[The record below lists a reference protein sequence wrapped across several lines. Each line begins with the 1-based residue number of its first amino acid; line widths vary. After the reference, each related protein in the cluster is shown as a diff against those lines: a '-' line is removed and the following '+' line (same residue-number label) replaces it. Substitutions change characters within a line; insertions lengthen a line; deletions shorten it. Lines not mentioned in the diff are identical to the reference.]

1 MPTAGETGA
10 KGEVMDGL
18 WENWQDGGWGMWPI
32 LVFGLLALVGSA
44 RFAWRGDHVL
54 TGFIR
59 WMALTTASSA
69 LLGFL
74 AGMHK
79 VLHVAT
85 GNHPR
90 LMPPKEM
97 ELAEFRVR
105 VLLEGTKEASSCLI
119 FGLILLTLV
128 CLLLAIGY
136 RRFPAPEAA

>member
-1 MPTAGETGA
+1 
-10 KGEVMDGL
+10 MDQI

-32 LVFGLLALVGSA
+32 LVFGVLTLVGAA
-44 RFAWRGDHVL
+44 RFAWRGEHAL

-69 LLGFL
+69 VLGFL
-74 AGMHK
+74 AGWHK

-90 LMPPKEM
+90 MLAPTDPA

-119 FGLILLTLV
+119 FGLLLLTLAFLFV
-128 CLLLAIGY
+128 AIGH
-136 RRFPAPEAA
+136 RRFPAPESA